1 MPPPA
6 PPPGLARAQDAA
18 RELWP
23 RAAAVIEPLTG
34 GITNENYKVTVGA
47 DAYVIRVFGQ
57 DAELLLID
65 RARECEITALAARI
79 GVGPELVAARLD
91 RGVLVTRF
99 IPGNTVTAA
108 QLHDPAML
116 REVAQTLRKVHEVPD
131 EIGRLDPFR
140 DVDYY
145 ATEAFNRGVQA
156 HQDFH
161 DALVLAGEIAD
172 LVSYAPSGLCHGDL
186 LSANFICSDRG
197 VFVVDWEYAGRGDP
211 LFDLA
216 NMSVNHQ
223 FTPDQDALL
232 LEFYQGR
239 ADPADLAKVR
249 VLRFISAL
257 REAGWSYLQ
266 LAISALDVDFGA
278 YADAC
283 LDNMRQ
289 AAAEPS
295 FTGALAG
302 LRRGR
307 AAGAGSRAGRS

>member
-6 PPPGLARAQDAA
+6 PPPGLARAQAA
-18 RELWP
+18 AAELWP
-23 RAAAVIEPLTG
+23 QATAVIESLAG

-47 DAYVIRVFGQ
+47 EAYVIRVFGQ

-65 RARECEITALAARI
+65 RAREAEITALAARI

-99 IPGNTVTAA
+99 IPGNMVTAA
-108 QLHDPAML
+108 QLRDPGML
-116 REVAQTLRKVHEVPD
+116 REVARTLRKVHAVPD

-145 ATEAFNRGVQA
+145 AAEALNRGVQA

-161 DALVLAGEIAD
+161 DALVLAGEIAG

-197 VFVVDWEYAGRGDP
+197 VFVVDWEYAGHGDP

-223 FTPDQDALL
+223 FTPDDDALL
-232 LEFYQGR
+232 LEFHQGR

-266 LAISALDVDFGA
+266 LAISALEVDFGA

-283 LDNMRQ
+283 LQTMRQ

-295 FTGALAG
+295 FTDALRG

-307 AAGAGSRAGRS
+307 TPGDEQRPGRP